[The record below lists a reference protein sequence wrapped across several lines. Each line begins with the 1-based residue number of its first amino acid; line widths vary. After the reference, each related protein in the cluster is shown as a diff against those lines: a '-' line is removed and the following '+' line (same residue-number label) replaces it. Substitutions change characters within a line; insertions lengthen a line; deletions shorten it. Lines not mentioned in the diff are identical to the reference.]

1 MRNYELINQ
10 LYISLKTAEKIGPG
24 ITRNFLIEECV
35 NLLERERPELKNEK
49 HTDGCGYDD

>member
-35 NLLERERPELKNEK
+35 NLLERERPELK
-49 HTDGCGYDD
+49 DDQDN

>member
-35 NLLERERPELKNEK
+35 NLLERERPELK
-49 HTDGCGYDD
+49 DDENN

>member
-10 LYISLKTAEKIGPG
+10 LYVSLKTAEEVGPG

-35 NLLERERPELKNEK
+35 NLLERERPELKNDENN
-49 HTDGCGYDD
+49 

>member
-10 LYISLKTAEKIGPG
+10 LYISLKPAEKIGPG

-35 NLLERERPELKNEK
+35 NLLERERPELK
-49 HTDGCGYDD
+49 DDQDN

>member
-10 LYISLKTAEKIGPG
+10 LYISLKTAEKTGPG

-35 NLLERERPELKNEK
+35 NLLERERPELK
-49 HTDGCGYDD
+49 DDQDN

>member
-35 NLLERERPELKNEK
+35 NLLERERPELK
-49 HTDGCGYDD
+49 DDEDN

>member
-1 MRNYELINQ
+1 MRNYELVNQ